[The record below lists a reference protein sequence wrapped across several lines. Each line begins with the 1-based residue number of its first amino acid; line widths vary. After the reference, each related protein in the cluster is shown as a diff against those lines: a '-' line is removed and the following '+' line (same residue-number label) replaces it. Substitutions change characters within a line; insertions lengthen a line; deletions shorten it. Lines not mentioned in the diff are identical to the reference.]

1 MCIRDSIHAE
11 VTYYSSGCNE
21 GGEKQACA
29 SSQENDAELGRSGR
43 VEGAGEGLRDDNCEG
58 MLWEGANATVLA
70 EKQLLLCMLHK
81 AVHSSATVG
90 NPSHHP

>member
-1 MCIRDSIHAE
+1 MYKRQ
-11 VTYYSSGCNE
+11 
-21 GGEKQACA
+21 GEKQACA